1 MTNFYYHVT
10 ICLLVALPKIDKQ
23 HQNICLHNI
32 KHSVRIKLMRFY
44 GGITMKEKSMSEF
57 IEALNK
63 LKKDNY
69 KLFKTI
75 KAQIDCINDIKD
87 SN

>member
-1 MTNFYYHVT
+1 
-10 ICLLVALPKIDKQ
+10 
-23 HQNICLHNI
+23 
-32 KHSVRIKLMRFY
+32 
-44 GGITMKEKSMSEF
+44 MKEKSMSEF